1 MGFNITIIHK
11 KGIIERV
18 MKKTI
23 MRKFFI
29 TSKMQPGGLHFFV
42 ISQRPGKITVI
53 SIDSSYGFSISAVQ
67 QNRLVSLK
75 KHRCKGNRVIIITRI
90 YTSVIRAV
98 YVRLLQALRH
108 GQVIP
113 VSERRD
119 AGCTN
124 VFYKKRRDN
133 G

>member
-23 MRKFFI
+23 MRKYFI

-75 KHRCKGNRVIIITRI
+75 KHR
-90 YTSVIRAV
+90 
-98 YVRLLQALRH
+98 
-108 GQVIP
+108 
-113 VSERRD
+113 
-119 AGCTN
+119 
-124 VFYKKRRDN
+124 
-133 G
+133 